1 MTAVIYARYS
11 SDNQR
16 EESIEGQIR
25 ECTAYAEKNG
35 ITIVKH
41 YIDRAIS
48 AKTDNRPEFQQMI
61 KDSDKK
67 LFDIVLVWKLDRFA
81 RNRYD
86 SARYKTQL
94 KKNGVKLMSAT
105 EIISEGP
112 EGIILE
118 SVLEGYAE
126 YYSADLSEKVIRGM
140 TENALK
146 GKFTGGAIPF
156 GYTINA
162 DRRFEIDPLTAPFVA
177 EAFQRYNDG
186 QTMRE
191 IRDWLNEK
199 GIKNKRGGPMTFNVI
214 QHMLSNRRYIG
225 ELKYRDVLIPD
236 AIPPI
241 VSVELF
247 NDVQEKMLKN
257 KKAPARRK
265 AEDDYLLTTKLFCG
279 YCGALMFGESGTSRT
294 GEVHR
299 YYKCATAKKH
309 KGCKKKTVRKQWLED
324 LVVNQTMQLV
334 KDDAAMESIIA
345 KVMELQNKENTNIP
359 LYEKQLRDAESGI
372 QNMLNAIQAGIL
384 TSSTK
389 ERLEQLE
396 ETKRELEARI
406 AEEKLAK
413 PKVTEE
419 FIRFW
424 LLRFRKLDMSLK
436 DQRQALMDTFINSI
450 YLYDDK
456 VLITF
461 NYKEGT
467 QTITFEEAAQAASK
481 GNGSDL
487 DCFPAPENAVKSKGF
502 MAFLFCKPRVHG
514 FCTVF
519 ARWVLSIF
527 IRSNESL
534 SIIHKVLRRSEH
546 FLTERVQPIDAFG
559 FPSAAR
565 GEKEPFDGCI
575 SLIHSQ
581 GTGYIKRSDVKK
593 NAELIDKYKATISI
607 LVPCNGEVGIDPS
620 KGYKAITT
628 PRIEIPGEVNTFSYL
643 VLGAFD
649 TEEEIKNYKQYLMCK
664 FTRFML
670 RLTYSSMHIARANF
684 VFVPDQDFMETWTD
698 EKLYKKYELTEEEIA
713 FIESTIRV
721 ME

>member
-105 EIISEGP
+105 EVISDGP

-146 GKFTGGAIPF
+146 GKFSGGAISF

-177 EAFQRYNDG
+177 ETFQRYNDG

-199 GIKNKRGGPMTFNVI
+199 GVKNQRGGLMTFNTI
-214 QHMLSNRRYIG
+214 QHMLNNRRYIG

-236 AIPPI
+236 AIPSI
-241 VSVELF
+241 VSAELF

-265 AEDDYLLTTKLFCG
+265 AEDDYLLTTKLYCG
-279 YCGALMFGESGTSRT
+279 KCGALMFGESGVSHT
-294 GEVHR
+294 GKMYT
-299 YYKCATAKKH
+299 YYKCAAAK
-309 KGCKKKTVRKQWLED
+309 KKKTCDKKAVRKQWLED
-324 LVVNQTMQLV
+324 LVVNETMKLV
-334 KDDAAMESIIA
+334 EDDASMNAIIA
-345 KVMELQNKENTNIP
+345 KVMELQNQESTDLPI
-359 LYEKQLRDAESGI
+359 YEKQLKETEVGI
-372 QNMLNAIQAGIL
+372 TNMLNAIQMGIL

-389 ERLEQLE
+389 ERLEALE
-396 ETKRELEARI
+396 DQRKELQARI
-406 AEEKLAK
+406 AEERLAK
-413 PKVTEE
+413 PKMKEE
-419 FIRFW
+419 FVRFW
-424 LLRFRKLDMSLK
+424 LLRFRKLDMTQPE
-436 DQRQALMDTFINSI
+436 QRQALVDTFINAI

-467 QTITFEEAAQAASK
+467 ETVAFGE
-481 GNGSDL
+481 
-487 DCFPAPENAVKSKGF
+487 AVKAEKSSDMSARGAPDFERQIVRFDVLFLLLRKRESF
-502 MAFLFCKPRVHG
+502 MQTELSSILCVRLRPSAGWLQGSPCRRFLLPPAFR
-514 FCTVF
+514 F
-519 ARWVLSIF
+519 AGAEVLPGSGLA
-527 IRSNESL
+527 RSSPG
-534 SIIHKVLRRSEH
+534 IPCRRSCGFRGATGKTATKKPSQNRSALPSL
-546 FLTERVQPIDAFG
+546 FLEGHA
-559 FPSAAR
+559 S
-565 GEKEPFDGCI
+565 
-575 SLIHSQ
+575 
-581 GTGYIKRSDVKK
+581 
-593 NAELIDKYKATISI
+593 
-607 LVPCNGEVGIDPS
+607 
-620 KGYKAITT
+620 
-628 PRIEIPGEVNTFSYL
+628 
-643 VLGAFD
+643 
-649 TEEEIKNYKQYLMCK
+649 
-664 FTRFML
+664 
-670 RLTYSSMHIARANF
+670 RLC
-684 VFVPDQDFMETWTD
+684 
-698 EKLYKKYELTEEEIA
+698 
-713 FIESTIRV
+713 
-721 ME
+721 